1 MAYSHSI
8 ELRMYSGGR
17 VELYTREATMAVGT
31 AASSLLAAR
40 ASGAPWRPR
49 WATAAA
55 RLVAQCFCPL
65 FDRRHDRRAQL
76 PFSNIMQIKCCAKLL
91 LVESKVVNMQQI
103 NGSHCLVHFATTYW
117 DHIGSMIG

>member
-1 MAYSHSI
+1 MQ
-8 ELRMYSGGR
+8 RMWALGKSRWRWRDTKKG
-17 VELYTREATMAVGT
+17 EKREATMGVGT

-49 WATAAA
+49 GATAAA
-55 RLVAQCFCPL
+55 RLVAQYFCPL
-65 FDRRHDRRAQL
+65 FDRRAQL
-76 PFSNIMQIKCCAKLL
+76 PFSNIMQNKCCAKLL